1 MLVPRIWSGNFFDD
15 FGGFPFGS
23 LTHYSNTNTLMK
35 TDVKETNNGYELTID
50 MPGIEKDNIS
60 AELKDGYL
68 TVSVKSN
75 YINDNKDNEGRYI
88 RRERHY
94 GSCSRSFYVGDSITK
109 DEIKAG
115 FDNGILK
122 LTVPKKDEHKQSEV
136 HNYIKID

>member
-1 MLVPRIWSGNFFDD
+1 
-15 FGGFPFGS
+15 
-23 LTHYSNTNTLMK
+23 MK

-50 MPGIEKDNIS
+50 MPGMNKDDIS

-68 TVSVKSN
+68 TISEKSN
-75 YINDNKDNEGRYI
+75 YSNDDKDDEDRYI

-115 FDNGILK
+115 FNNGILK
-122 LTVPKKDEHKQSEV
+122 LTVPKKDEHKQSEA
-136 HNYIKID
+136 HNYINIG

>member
-1 MLVPRIWSGNFFDD
+1 MLVPRILDGNLFDD

-23 LTHYSNTNTLMK
+23 LTHYNNASTLMK
-35 TDVKETNNGYELTID
+35 TDVKETNNSYELTID
-50 MPGIEKDNIS
+50 MPGIKKDDIT

-68 TVSVKSN
+68 TISVKSN
-75 YINDNKDNEGRYI
+75 YSNDDKDDEGRYI

-94 GSCSRSFYVGDSITK
+94 GSCSRSFYVGDSITQ

-115 FDNGILK
+115 FNNGILK
-122 LTVPKKDEHKQSEV
+122 LTVPKKDEHKQSEY